1 VRSVGRVPE
10 VSRTKSEALAALEDE
25 YRKTLHAVQDFA
37 DEDFDVPRRKRHP
50 RASSG
55 SGVTRCRSRPIWT
68 WTSSTPEP
76 SLERKDWPLQRVMK
90 DVRRSHEAL
99 VTVLER
105 VSDEEFSRATTH
117 KYRDGTLDGVVWFAF
132 IYIEHYEEHRAQ
144 LA

>member
-1 VRSVGRVPE
+1 
-10 VSRTKSEALAALEDE
+10 
-25 YRKTLHAVQDFA
+25 
-37 DEDFDVPRRKRHP
+37 
-50 RASSG
+50 
-55 SGVTRCRSRPIWT
+55 
-68 WTSSTPEP
+68 
-76 SLERKDWPLQRVMK
+76 MK